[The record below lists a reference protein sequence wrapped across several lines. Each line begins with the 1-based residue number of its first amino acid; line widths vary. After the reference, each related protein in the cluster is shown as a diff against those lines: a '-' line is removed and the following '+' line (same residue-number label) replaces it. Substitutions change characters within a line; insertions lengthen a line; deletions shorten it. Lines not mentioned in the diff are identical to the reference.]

1 MIKKQKEMMDKRC
14 PKCHHILSIA
24 EETRRPPSGT
34 EAPSVMSRDG
44 NIFDKRIWKVSDVA
58 RVLGCSSGHIYNLA
72 SRDEIPRIK
81 KGKFLFFIPEEVLE
95 WIFKGDST

>member
-1 MIKKQKEMMDKRC
+1 MKQTKTMDKVC
-14 PKCHHILSIA
+14 PNCHNVFRIA

-34 EAPSVMSRDG
+34 EAPSVISRGG
-44 NIFDKRIWKVSDVA
+44 NIFDKRIWRVSDVA
-58 RVLGCSSGHIYNLA
+58 RVVGCSKGHIYNLA

-95 WIFKGDST
+95 WILKGDSL